1 MKSPKI
7 ETYKNFPTLRAPG
20 QEIPLTPE
28 QTEEYIKCSVDPMY
42 FLTHYYTITSLDRGE
57 IIFDPYNYQRDF
69 LNTIVENRFIAILA
83 ARQLGKSVLV
93 GGYYLWDIL
102 FNPNHLLGY
111 YSRTADDAK
120 KILARIKLAYE
131 RVPLW
136 LQKGVVEW
144 QKGSIQLENKSKIE
158 AGATTANSGRGGSYN
173 VVCITGDA
181 KITLKDK
188 ETGKIFD
195 TTISDLYYDCLHNY
209 CYIYKITNTE
219 NGHYYYGQ
227 HTTDNLDDGY
237 MGSGLYI
244 KRSKEKYKERFLQVF
259 TKEIVEFCTIEE
271 KDAREEYY
279 IKTHYDDPNCMNI
292 NCEANQY
299 VARKHRI
306 KLPYSKE
313 WHLKMSE
320 IAKQR
325 TGAKNGMFG
334 RGYLLKGENNGM
346 YGRKQKKSSRKL
358 MSQKR
363 REYISKN
370 GSEKFSGKGCIY
382 IHNSLGEVKRWEKT
396 VEIPAG
402 WMKGTGKQNSL
413 NPNYHNKKFIYNPK
427 RMIEKVIKP
436 WDDIPEGWF
445 PGRLLTYKKRLK
457 DAKKH

>member
-1 MKSPKI
+1 MTKSLKI
-7 ETYKNFPTLRAPG
+7 QTYKNFPTLRAPG

-28 QTEEYIKCSVDPMY
+28 QIDEYIKCSQDPMH
-42 FLTHYYTITSLDRGE
+42 FLTHYYTITSLDKGE
-57 IIFDPYNYQRDF
+57 IIFNPFEYQKDF
-69 LNTIVENRFIAILA
+69 LDTIVKNRFIAILA

-102 FNPNHLLGY
+102 FNQNHLLGY

-120 KILARIKLAYE
+120 KILGRIKLAYE

-237 MGSGLYI
+237 MGSGIYI

-271 KDAREEYY
+271 KDVREEYY
-279 IKTHYDDPNCMNI
+279 IKTHYDDPNCMNV
-292 NCEANQY
+292 NLHTDSY
-299 VARKHRI
+299 VWRKHKTR
-306 KLPYSKE
+306 LPMSKDQRE
-313 WHLKMSE
+313 KISV

-325 TGAKNGMFG
+325 IGNKNGMFG
-334 RGYLLKGENNGM
+334 KGYLLEGENNGM
-346 YGRKQKKSSRKL
+346 YGKKQKKSARRL
-358 MSQKR
+358 MSKKKK
-363 REYISKN
+363 EWIAKY
-370 GSEKFSGKGCIY
+370 GSEKLSGKGCIY
-382 IHNSLGEVKRWEKT
+382 INNGIYAKRWDKNK
-396 VEIPAG
+396 EIPLG
-402 WMKGTGKQNSL
+402 WQKGIGKRS
-413 NPNYHNKKFIYNPK
+413 
-427 RMIEKVIKP
+427 
-436 WDDIPEGWF
+436 
-445 PGRLLTYKKRLK
+445 
-457 DAKKH
+457 